1 MANMTTDALSFR
13 DGTIGLLRDAD
24 GEPDAPFV
32 CLLAGREDSAQI
44 RTLAQEMGAPPFS
57 MAVIPVED
65 WEDDLSP
72 WRAPGLRGGRDF
84 GGGADAFLRALE
96 AALPA
101 VRAALEAPDAPC
113 YLAGYS
119 LAGLFSVYAL
129 YRSAAF
135 SGAASVS
142 GSLWFPGFSEFAAAH
157 EMPRQPD
164 RMYFSLGDRESRTRD
179 PLLRRTEDDTRALC
193 EALRRQGVES
203 VFERNPGGHFQDA
216 EKRLARGLAWI
227 TRECDGDE

>member
-1 MANMTTDALSFR
+1 MRAANTANMTTDALSFR

-24 GEPDAPFV
+24 GKPDAPFV

-57 MAVIPVED
+57 MAVIPVAD
-65 WEDDLSP
+65 WNDSLSP
-72 WRAPGLRGGRDF
+72 WPAPGLRGGGDF

-135 SGAASVS
+135 AGAASVS
-142 GSLWFPGFSEFAAAH
+142 GSLWFPGFAEFCASH
-157 EMPRQPD
+157 EPKCVPD
-164 RMYFSLGDRESRTRD
+164 RVYFSLGDRESRTKNE
-179 PLLRRTEDDTRALC
+179 LLRRTEDMTRALSA
-193 EALRRQGVES
+193 ALRERGTES
-203 VFERNPGGHFQDA
+203 VFELNPGGHFKDA
-216 EKRLARGLAWI
+216 ETRVARGLAWLM
-227 TRECDGDE
+227 R